1 MSRATDV
8 TVTNTVKCI
17 DKLLFCVIND
27 DGRLLITWVILH
39 VPINIIS
46 LLIVVGLFLL
56 FLWFVWTLFVAYF
69 IEMLKEAL

>member
-17 DKLLFCVIND
+17 DELLFCVIND